1 MADSLAGVVLAAG
14 AGQRLRPLTLL
25 RPKPL
30 CPMGDSTLLDRALRS
45 VGAAVG
51 AGAHGLAGGIA
62 VNVHAGRADM
72 EAHLAVVPD
81 VHVSV
86 EEPRALGT
94 AGALAHLRPWLDGRS
109 ALVVNAD
116 TVHDEDLTSF
126 VAGWDGERVRVL
138 MTGTSPFGPR
148 SGVVA
153 SIAPW
158 GCIAAMADG
167 PAGLWEAL
175 WRSEGAAGRLD
186 AVAARGGSI
195 DCGTPRGY
203 LRGNLWLSGG
213 ASVIGRDAVVEGTVE
228 RCVVWPGASVV
239 AGEHLV
245 DAVRAD
251 GLTVLVR

>member
-14 AGQRLRPLTLL
+14 AGVRLRPLTLL

-30 CPMGDSTLLDRALRS
+30 CPMGDSTLLDRAL
-45 VGAAVG
+45 GAVVDAVG
-51 AGAHGLAGGIA
+51 AGRDRVA
-62 VNVHAGRADM
+62 VNVHAGRTAM
-72 EAHLAVVPD
+72 EAHLAGAA

-94 AGALAHLRPWLDGRS
+94 AGALVQLRDWLGGRA

-116 TVHDEDLTSF
+116 TVHAEDLAAFT
-126 VAGWDGERVRVL
+126 AGWDGDRVRVL
-138 MTGTSPFGPR
+138 MTGGPTFGPG
-148 SGVVA
+148 SGIVA

-158 GCIAAMADG
+158 PAVAALGPG
-167 PAGLWEAL
+167 PAGLWEVL
-175 WRSEGAAGRLD
+175 WRDEAEAGRLD
-186 AVAARGGSI
+186 AVEAAGTVI
-195 DCGTPRGY
+195 DCGRPRDY
-203 LRGNLWLSGG
+203 LRANLWLSGG
-213 ASVIGRDAVVEGTVE
+213 RSVIGAGAVVEGTVE
-228 RCVVWPGASVV
+228 RSVVWPGARVA